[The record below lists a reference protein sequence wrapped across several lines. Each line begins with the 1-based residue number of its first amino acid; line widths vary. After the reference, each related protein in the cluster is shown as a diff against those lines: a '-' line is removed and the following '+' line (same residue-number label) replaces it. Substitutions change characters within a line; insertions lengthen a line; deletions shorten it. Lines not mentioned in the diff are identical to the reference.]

1 MKTIQNLHKHAA
13 AAKGFTLI
21 ELMIVVAIIGILAA
35 VALPAYSDYLT
46 RARVSE
52 IVLAA
57 STGRTSVSEYFASE
71 GELPDDAAQAGINTG
86 QTSQYL
92 SALQYA
98 SNGGGAGI
106 PVITAIG
113 NATTIT
119 QPVTITL
126 TGTTNN
132 TNDTIAWQCGTGA
145 TSFRFVPSNC
155 RN

>member
-57 STGRTSVSEYFASE
+57 STGRTSVSEYLASE
-71 GELPDDAAQAGINTG
+71 GNLPDDAAEAGINTA
-86 QTSQYL
+86 QTSRYL
-92 SALQYA
+92 SGLTYT
-98 SNGGGAGI
+98 SGAGT
-106 PVITAIG
+106 PVITATG
-113 NATTIT
+113 NATEIT
-119 QPVTITL
+119 QAVVLTL
-126 TGTTNN
+126 TGAVDG
-132 TNDTIAWQCGTGA
+132 TNDTIAWVCGTA
-145 TSFRFVPSNC
+145 AASFRFVPSNC